1 MATSSQAGNF
11 FQTDS
16 SLAENERKL
25 RKAANTY
32 GDPVRFSSK
41 LLDVEVNYYFDPSGD
56 VVFVAEAGGSV
67 SGLRLSTNEVSTTP
81 RGPQAPVTSLAY
93 HATKT
98 PLDPFTTMQ
107 IFAGCWDKSIWKYTF
122 RFADQTQKGRQ
133 VTAQTSFPAHRDFV
147 KCLVVAQTPDK
158 QDILISGSAD
168 GDVRFWT
175 LDGQSLG
182 ALKPNCRGI
191 ECIALDPLSSAD
203 SPVVTFS
210 TSKQE
215 IFFFTLPESTSIKP
229 EKLKLS
235 PPVIV
240 HDTGVYKIH
249 FDEDGDIWTASADKT
264 AKHLSRNDQ
273 WAVDTIL
280 AHPDFVKDVVTH
292 DAYGWVITA
301 CRDEEVRVWNKSTG
315 QLHHVFTGHFE
326 EVTRLCL
333 TGDLLISVSIDATLR
348 RWSLAPADL
357 EKAVQEAR
365 NPKLLEQEP
374 EPTSNLPMLTE
385 EEEAELRA
393 LMEAEEEELLDK
405 MARDEQ

>member
-41 LLDVEVNYYFDPSGD
+41 LLDVEVNYYCDSSGD

-98 PLDPFTTMQ
+98 PLDPFTTMH

-191 ECIALDPLSSAD
+191 ECIALDPLSSPD

-229 EKLKLS
+229 ENLNLS
-235 PPVIV
+235 PPLLV

-273 WAVDTIL
+273 WAVDTTL

-292 DAYGWVITA
+292 GAYGWVITA

-315 QLHHVFTGHFE
+315 QLHHVFAGHFE
-326 EVTRLCL
+326 EVTRLSL

-393 LMEAEEEELLDK
+393 MMEAEEEEMLDK

>member
-1 MATSSQAGNF
+1 
-11 FQTDS
+11 
-16 SLAENERKL
+16 
-25 RKAANTY
+25 
-32 GDPVRFSSK
+32 
-41 LLDVEVNYYFDPSGD
+41 
-56 VVFVAEAGGSV
+56 
-67 SGLRLSTNEVSTTP
+67 
-81 RGPQAPVTSLAY
+81 
-93 HATKT
+93 
-98 PLDPFTTMQ
+98 MQ